1 MNESLMEKES
11 DTKATLDRI
20 DSTYLWNEV
29 RSVLNFDKGVFY
41 TIREILLRPGLTVKH
56 FLYRDRSQLVR
67 PLVFIILCSLVYS
80 LSQQTFNFEDGY
92 VGLSF
97 EQEPSVEAVFKWISR
112 HYGYSNILISIC
124 MGIWLRLFFS
134 KEGFNFYE
142 ILILLCYVVGVGM
155 LIFAVIGIMNSLID
169 LKIIDK
175 VFFLGVIYVIWAIA
189 NLFDQRRIMNYLKA
203 VFAYFLGFMT
213 FSFAAILVGLIL
225 KFIY

>member
-56 FLYRDRSQLVR
+56 FLHRDRSQLVR

-97 EQEPSVEAVFKWISR
+97 EQEPSVEVVFKWIST

-155 LIFAVIGIMNSLID
+155 LFFAVIGIINSLIE

-175 VFFLGVIYVIWAIA
+175 VFFLGVIYIIWAIA
-189 NLFDQRRIMNYLKA
+189 NFFGQSRIMNYLKA
-203 VFAYFLGFMT
+203 VFAYFLAYIT

-225 KFIY
+225 KFI